1 MTLKPLR
8 EINRYLRDNRVTSQT
23 AAVFCATMQREI
35 AMLIRYSNA
44 TASID
49 SNYGYKVNPK
59 AMKEIEANLK
69 VLGLP
74 PGAIERLLGT
84 ISDECKST
92 RIEDEVTDEYLTESL
107 RTVFAQ
113 KGMVTVD
120 AFIQGIEQK
129 YPLPEA
135 A

>member
-8 EINRYLRDNRVTSQT
+8 EINRYLRDNRVTNQI
-23 AAVFCATMQREI
+23 AAVFCATMQREM

-49 SNYGYKVNPK
+49 SSYGYKINPK
-59 AMKEIEANLK
+59 AMTDIEDNLK
-69 VLGLP
+69 LLGLP
-74 PGAIERLLGT
+74 AGAIQRLLST
-84 ISDECKST
+84 VSDECKST
-92 RIEDEVTDEYLTESL
+92 RIEDDVTDEYLTESL

-113 KGMVTVD
+113 KGLVTVD
-120 AFIQGIEQK
+120 GFIQGIEQK
-129 YPLPEA
+129 YTLPDA

>member
-8 EINRYLRDNRVTSQT
+8 EINRYLRDNRVTNQI
-23 AAVFCATMQREI
+23 AAVFCATMQREM

-49 SNYGYKVNPK
+49 SSYGYKINPK
-59 AMKEIEANLK
+59 AMTDIEDNLK
-69 VLGLP
+69 LLDLP
-74 PGAIERLLGT
+74 AGAIQRLLST
-84 ISDECKST
+84 VSDECKST
-92 RIEDEVTDEYLTESL
+92 RIEDDVTDEYLTESL

-113 KGMVTVD
+113 KGLVTVD
-120 AFIQGIEQK
+120 GFIQGIEQK
-129 YPLPEA
+129 YTLPDA

>member
-8 EINRYLRDNRVTSQT
+8 EINRYLRDNRVTNQT

-49 SNYGYKVNPK
+49 SAYGYKVSPK
-59 AMKEIEANLK
+59 AMNEIEANLK

-74 PGAIERLLGT
+74 PGSIERLLST
-84 ISDECKST
+84 VSDECKAT

-113 KGMVTVD
+113 KGMVSVD